1 MAIDVQREVTAARQ
15 GDLDAFG
22 RLVLAYQDRVRA
34 FLGARL
40 KDHHQVD
47 DLSQECFIIAYKKIE
62 EFRDDASFGAWL
74 RSIAHNLLRNYWRL
88 RKEQYIDVQDEILM
102 TVQDNDSSV
111 LEDMVHWLKECMG
124 ALPDKSQQLLQARYA
139 DEQSIASLCDEFGTK
154 HSAMTM
160 NLHRIRQQIKQCI
173 ESRRSVG

>member
-1 MAIDVQREVTAARQ
+1 MALDVRQEIIAARK

-40 KDHHQVD
+40 KDPHQVD

-88 RKEQYIDVQDEILM
+88 RKDQLIDVQDEILM
-102 TVQDNDSSV
+102 AVQDTESSL
-111 LEDMVHWLKECMG
+111 LEEMVHWLKDCMG
-124 ALPDKSQQLLQARYA
+124 HLPEKSRQLMHARYA
-139 DEQSIASLCDEFGTK
+139 DEQSIATLCDEFGAK

-173 ESRRSVG
+173 ESRRASS